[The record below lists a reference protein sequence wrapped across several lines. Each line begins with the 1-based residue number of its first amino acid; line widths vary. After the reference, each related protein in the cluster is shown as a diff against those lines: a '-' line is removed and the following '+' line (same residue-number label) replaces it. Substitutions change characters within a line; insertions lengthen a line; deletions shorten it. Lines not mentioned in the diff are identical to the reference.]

1 MKVGEADLSYLQI
14 WDNEGYRTDICCR
27 GFSGSRGVRT
37 EDVIAI
43 LKIE

>member
-27 GFSGSRGVRT
+27 ASQDLVEYVPKMS
-37 EDVIAI
+37 
-43 LKIE
+43 